1 MKWRAAIPFCRA
13 IIVTF
18 KLFRSLFLSHK
29 FFHSLHF
36 SSLTTRTRLRCCR
49 LFFLIYIFL
58 LFSFCALSSQQAKK
72 TNSTLQCVCV
82 PYVLAECRKVER
94 YDEKTHDDNSIHL
107 FVCWLVQSVGRSV
120 GAFVFLQIASNW
132 QSKAQKFFFS
142 VFALAQCAAV
152 AVIVVIIF
160 YFCPQLPHTIVCGA
174 LWRTLLFQ
182 HNRAAHS
189 LIVSTQTALGTWYE
203 ASKWN
208 RMEWGVR
215 ESAKEKKNKREKMI
229 LNSVAIIFCFIG
241 STFIIL
247 FLVSCISQCVWRP
260 SNVNF
265 SFVSRTRIS
274 NLNGRVFHP
283 PPRVLL
289 RTRGLVHE
297 WRGLCVCQVKI

>member
-1 MKWRAAIPFCRA
+1 MRCGCRHRRHN
-13 IIVTF
+13 
-18 KLFRSLFLSHK
+18 LLFLPTTATH
-29 FFHSLHF
+29 HCVW
-36 SSLTTRTRLRCCR
+36 SSV
-49 LFFLIYIFL
+49 
-58 LFSFCALSSQQAKK
+58 A
-72 TNSTLQCVCV
+72 
-82 PYVLAECRKVER
+82 
-94 YDEKTHDDNSIHL
+94 D
-107 FVCWLVQSVGRSV
+107 FV
-120 GAFVFLQIASNW
+120 
-132 QSKAQKFFFS
+132 
-142 VFALAQCAAV
+142 
-152 AVIVVIIF
+152 
-160 YFCPQLPHTIVCGA
+160 
-174 LWRTLLFQ
+174 
-182 HNRAAHS
+182 
-189 LIVSTQTALGTWYE
+189 VSTQPSRAFTDCIDADCAIVGTWYE

-297 WRGLCVCQVKI
+297 